1 MQAADAPLLVT
12 EQPTANGCV
21 LGSLTLNVEASLNS
35 LTLEMIRA
43 MNVAL
48 TNWRSRE
55 DLAAI
60 VLTGRG
66 PKAFCA
72 GGDIQALYRSC
83 VANQQ
88 AGSEVDDYARCFF
101 TEEYQLDL
109 LMHEYPKPIMTLGHG
124 VVMGGGFGLLSASRF
139 RVLTE
144 RSRLAFPEITIGLFP
159 DAGGSWVLK
168 QLPLAVAAFLGL
180 TGSQLN
186 ARDALSLGIGSH
198 VIDHEVRDSVLPQ
211 LAELSWQ
218 AGSNE
223 ANASLLEEFL
233 ATLHQPPCQLPTE
246 LDVLTEW
253 AVQVDDLASTAKAL
267 FALQGQSDWI
277 DRGLDNLRKGCPTT
291 AAIVLEQLRRVQTMT
306 LTESFAMERAI
317 AIRCAQLPDF
327 AEGVRALLIDK
338 DGRADWQYK
347 ALGEV
352 PRAHVLSHFAATL

>member
-1 MQAADAPLLVT
+1 MHAADAPLLIA
-12 EQPTANGCV
+12 ELPAANGCV
-21 LGSLTLNVEASLNS
+21 LGSLTLNVESSLNS

-43 MNVAL
+43 MTAAL
-48 TNWRSRE
+48 TNWRSR
-55 DLAAI
+55 DDVVAI

-109 LMHEYPKPIMTLGHG
+109 LMHQYPKPIMTLGHG

-186 ARDALSLGIGSH
+186 ARDALSLGIGTH
-198 VIDHEVRDSVLPQ
+198 VIGHDSREDVLTD

-218 AGSNE
+218 LSSDA
-223 ANASLLEEFL
+223 ANSAVLEDFL
-233 ATLHQPPCQLPTE
+233 AVLHKAPRELPSE
-246 LDVLTEW
+246 LEALPEW
-253 AVQVDDLASTAKAL
+253 AVQVEDLVSTAAAL
-267 FALQGQSDWI
+267 FALQGQSEWI
-277 DRGLDNLRKGCPTT
+277 DRGLDNLRRGCPTT
-291 AAIVLEQLRRVQTMT
+291 AAIVLEQLRRVQGMT
-306 LTESFAMERAI
+306 LSESFAMELAI
-317 AIRCAQLPDF
+317 ATRCAQLADF
-327 AEGVRALLIDK
+327 PEGVRALLIDK
-338 DGRADWQYK
+338 DGQPDWQYK
-347 ALGEV
+347 TFAQT
-352 PRAHVLSHFAATL
+352 PKAHVLSHFVNS